1 MGLTCYNSG
10 GRPAISL
17 SRGII
22 WVAQACVRRLDI
34 DKKTANWKKT
44 LVGNVKKTAA
54 RKLTMVAMGRAGRTI
69 VGSDDQIT
77 RDRIVKIGSRVRSCG
92 QQPVPE
98 VSCFPN
104 QQASLSEPSQPN
116 SHKET
121 PFLINSPALP
131 YITWRR
137 RRPIEKPL

>member
-1 MGLTCYNSG
+1 MGLKPWANSGDSGLTCYNSG

-54 RKLTMVAMGRAGRTI
+54 RKLTMVGWQWGEP
-69 VGSDDQIT
+69 G
-77 RDRIVKIGSRVRSCG
+77 G
-92 QQPVPE
+92 Q
-98 VSCFPN
+98 
-104 QQASLSEPSQPN
+104 
-116 SHKET
+116 
-121 PFLINSPALP
+121 
-131 YITWRR
+131 
-137 RRPIEKPL
+137 